1 MNPEIRRNILGEFTL
16 LKLVIL
22 PIVTAVIFL
31 LLYLIKDEREQFLL
45 DILHWSKILIYGIFI
60 VLGNWSAS
68 DSVIQEI
75 NDKTWLTQKMSSLSP
90 WQMTVGKLIGSTSYA
105 WYGSLFA
112 IISYIVV
119 ANMLPNSIENIKF
132 LVVIL
137 LIGVMSHAFSL
148 TSSMIAISQNKDNQ
162 QLESAIHAVYGII
175 LAGILIN
182 YGSSIH
188 SENETLKW
196 MGVKLK
202 YSDFTI
208 FGAAFFCTWTVIS
221 FYRTMRTEFN
231 YTNGSVGWITFVATV
246 MAFFSGIISQFDS
259 FNFIELFLVCL
270 FISLGVGVVINYLT
284 LFNEPKQ
291 NLVAYIK
298 RSGGKLKLLKIN
310 NQLPIWLLTL
320 IISIGLT
327 IFTVIFYLTTNQS
340 FFETI
345 VSYWFP
351 INLIL
356 FLLRDVCIILM
367 FNIND
372 RIKRPNMV
380 ALLYLLVVYFLIP
393 SLLSLTKFKMGNV
406 MSTSYFLP
414 IFVPDIQNLFFVKI
428 KPEFLKILSNFSI
441 GTLPILLQCS
451 FAYIYLKKQIR
462 KL

>member
-1 MNPEIRRNILGEFTL
+1 
-16 LKLVIL
+16 
-22 PIVTAVIFL
+22 
-31 LLYLIKDEREQFLL
+31 
-45 DILHWSKILIYGIFI
+45 
-60 VLGNWSAS
+60 
-68 DSVIQEI
+68 
-75 NDKTWLTQKMSSLSP
+75 
-90 WQMTVGKLIGSTSYA
+90 
-105 WYGSLFA
+105 
-112 IISYIVV
+112 
-119 ANMLPNSIENIKF
+119 
-132 LVVIL
+132 
-137 LIGVMSHAFSL
+137 
-148 TSSMIAISQNKDNQ
+148 
-162 QLESAIHAVYGII
+162 
-175 LAGILIN
+175 
-182 YGSSIH
+182 
-188 SENETLKW
+188 
-196 MGVKLK
+196 
-202 YSDFTI
+202 
-208 FGAAFFCTWTVIS
+208 
-221 FYRTMRTEFN
+221 MRTEFN